1 MIRWQEKPVTV
12 SVGYTTDRI
21 VPVWYV
27 LTLALLQIFNVDNLH
42 PSLALHDLRV
52 TVVTRAGSFFG
63 AIFPGRA

>member
-1 MIRWQEKPVTV
+1 MFRWQEKPVTV

-42 PSLALHDLRV
+42 PTLAMHDLRV
-52 TVVTRAGSFFG
+52 TVVTGTGSIFC
-63 AIFPGRA
+63 AIFPRLT